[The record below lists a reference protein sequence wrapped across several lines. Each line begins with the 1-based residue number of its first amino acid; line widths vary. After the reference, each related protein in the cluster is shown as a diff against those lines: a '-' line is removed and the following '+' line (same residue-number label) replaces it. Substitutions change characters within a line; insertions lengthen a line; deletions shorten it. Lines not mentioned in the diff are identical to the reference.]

1 MEMLLIVILVL
12 ILLIALFLWKFKQKP
27 CLRGGEF
34 TKYTYS
40 DREVVPSLS
49 LIETLD
55 SCQEKKI
62 EEKVNNEFSGF
73 ELFEYVLLKCM
84 KRLEKI
90 NSFKWNGISAY
101 CNDLNTAHLVSDA
114 NIDMIGVY
122 LDGVNIDFAFAVCEW
137 HGDVFRA
144 ESNYIISIYQNNM
157 FRCFTADER
166 IQKYLQFHPFYG
178 TISPND
184 QNEIKRILRGIN
196 MEVHGTSINIKLFI
210 IAKIFEPIINNTN
223 ITSDEQNRKIQ
234 SIQKHEEIINE
245 KQYIIPLTKD
255 FLSDMEK
262 QLRDSSSQRVKSIC
276 GLTTPTSR
284 KDHDVTKSDIVRSL
298 CLRRQLLLK
307 AYKDEFNPCVQIY
320 IEYSYGS
327 SRKVTDLYPLVH
339 RHTHRVITDIIK
351 HHESEEII
359 SKQLYIYCMRFQLEQ
374 DQDGGQG
381 RLTFPSNDYNLFP
394 EYTITTV
401 SAYKSIIDNVKI
413 YYYDEC
419 SYPSIKIPE
428 TTSEFSYDEQLFI
441 TRNSIHYSIQI
452 EHSEDGSDHKS
463 NMVEFIGRNLS
474 QLISLDEMQMF
485 LKMNMHEIIDEENRF
500 KWNYCRN
507 QKQIKIQESVIY
519 KAFHDMSKDLFN
531 SSPYTQAKP

>member
-1 MEMLLIVILVL
+1 MILIVILVL

-27 CLRGGEF
+27 GLRGGEF

-55 SCQEKKI
+55 SCQEK
-62 EEKVNNEFSGF
+62 VNNELNSF

-122 LDGVNIDFAFAVCEW
+122 LDGTNIDFAFAVCEW
-137 HGDVFRA
+137 RGDVFRA
-144 ESNYIISIYQNNM
+144 ESNSIITTYQNNM

-196 MEVHGTSINIKLFI
+196 TEVHGTSINIKLSI
-210 IAKIFEPIINNTN
+210 IAKIFEPIINDTN
-223 ITSDEQNRKIQ
+223 FTSDEQNRKIQ

-245 KQYIIPLTKD
+245 KQYIIPFTKD

-298 CLRRQLLLK
+298 YLRRQLLLK
-307 AYKDEFNPCVQIY
+307 AYKEKFNPCVQIY

-327 SRKVTDLYPLVH
+327 SRKVTDLFPLIH
-339 RHTHRVITDIIK
+339 RHTHHLIADIIK
-351 HHESEEII
+351 HHESEKIN

-374 DQDGGQG
+374 DQDGQKQ
-381 RLTFPSNDYNLFP
+381 LTFPSNENDLFS

-401 SAYKSIIDNVKI
+401 SAYKTIIDDVKI

-419 SYPSIKIPE
+419 SYPFVKIPE
-428 TTSEFSYDEQLFI
+428 TVSEFSYDEQLFI
-441 TRNSIHYSIQI
+441 TRNSNHYSIQI

-474 QLISLDEMQMF
+474 QLISLDEMRTF
-485 LKMNMHEIIDEENRF
+485 LKKNMLEIIDEENRF

-519 KAFHDMSKDLFN
+519 KSFHDMAKDLFN
-531 SSPYTQAKP
+531 SSPYTQSKP